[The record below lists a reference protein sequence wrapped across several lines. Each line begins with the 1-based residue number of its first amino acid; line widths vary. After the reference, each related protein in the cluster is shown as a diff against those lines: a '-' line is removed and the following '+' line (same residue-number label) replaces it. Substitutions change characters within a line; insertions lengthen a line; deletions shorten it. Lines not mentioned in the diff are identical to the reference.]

1 MKKEVF
7 IVSKKRLV
15 VVNGKKVPRL
25 LLSIIQGA
33 IGKSFVVKHYK
44 GRKIVIT
51 KFPDMSGIVASAK
64 QRVRRELFREAVV
77 YAQWIIADEDRK
89 KAFRKTLPRRKQ
101 RKVYQAA
108 IQLYMRMQGE
118 NQWLRKQLAMR
129 AMLRGQEMNKV
140 IKRVWGQQETRQLAM
155 GNHRG
160 NLYGVVFIGGGDEQQ
175 GPWRGLWAKKKDTGG
190 QVIEHSSYKDGL
202 MA

>member
-1 MKKEVF
+1 
-7 IVSKKRLV
+7 
-15 VVNGKKVPRL
+15 
-25 LLSIIQGA
+25 
-33 IGKSFVVKHYK
+33 
-44 GRKIVIT
+44 
-51 KFPDMSGIVASAK
+51 
-64 QRVRRELFREAVV
+64 LFREAVV
-77 YAQWIIADEDRK
+77 YAKWIIADEERK
-89 KAFRKTLPRRKQ
+89 KAFRKSLPRRKQ

-108 IQLYMRMQGE
+108 IQLYMSKQGDK
-118 NQWLRKQLAMR
+118 QWLRKQLAMR